1 VSALSGVHGTL
12 GRVEVTQAYRYRIDP
27 STTQLQAL
35 SSHLGGS
42 RFMYNHLRARVSQN
56 WAQVKAEKEASG
68 DGSHATEYLSTSHFG
83 FLYQWSGVRDEVA
96 PWWGENSTQA
106 YNDAAQKLSKAFT
119 NFRQGRAGFPAAKRK
134 THTASVK
141 FSGTSFS
148 LAGRHHVRL
157 SRVGLVKTYESMR
170 KLARRVENGTA
181 RVVTATVRRESGGWY
196 VAFMVVVNRPDP
208 PPPRTPADGGKVIG
222 LDLGLTTLITGASPG
237 GEVLLEAGNP
247 RHYRKAERRLAKA
260 QKVASRRQGPV
271 RGVAP
276 SNRRR
281 RANKRVQGIHA
292 NVTNQRSQWQHALTR
307 RLAKQYDVIVVED
320 LAVANMVRN
329 RTLAKAIHDAGWGE
343 LVRQLEYKAG
353 WYGATVVKA
362 GRFYPSS
369 KTCSGCG
376 VAKAKLSLS
385 EREFHC
391 STCGI
396 RLGRDVNAAINLA
409 RLGDPSWETRTAGTR
424 SVAGREG
431 SGKTKPKLA
440 HAGLGAARACEAS
453 TVTRT

>member
-1 VSALSGVHGTL
+1 MD
-12 GRVEVTQAYRYRIDP
+12 RVEVTQAYRYRIDP

-260 QKVASRRQGPV
+260 QKVVSRRQGPV

-276 SNRRR
+276 SNRWR

-292 NVTNQRSQWQHALTR
+292 NVANQRSQWQHAVTR
-307 RLAKQYDVIVVED
+307 RIAKEYDVIVVED

-431 SGKTKPKLA
+431 SGKTKPKLS

>member
-1 VSALSGVHGTL
+1 MT
-12 GRVEVTQAYRYRIDP
+12 RVEVTQAYRYAIDP
-27 STTQLQAL
+27 STAQIRAL
-35 SSHLGGS
+35 SSHLGAS

-83 FLYQWSGVRDEVA
+83 LPYQWAGIRDEVA

-119 NFRQGRAGFPAAKRK
+119 NFHQGRAGFPAAKRK

-141 FSGTSFS
+141 FSGASFS

-170 KLARRVENGTA
+170 KLARRVENGTT

-196 VAFMVVVNRPDP
+196 VAFTVVVQRPDP
-208 PPPRTPADGGKVIG
+208 VPARTPADDGKVIG
-222 LDLGLTTLITGASPG
+222 LDLGLTTLITGASPH

-247 RHYRKAERRLAKA
+247 RNYRTAERRLAKA
-260 QKVASRRQGPV
+260 QRVAARRQGPA

-276 SNRRR
+276 SNRWR

-292 NVTNQRSQWQHALTR
+292 HVANQRSQWQHALTR
-307 RLAKQYDVIVVED
+307 RIAREYDVIVVED

-353 WYGATVVKA
+353 WYGATIAKA
-362 GRFYPSS
+362 GRFHPSS

-376 VAKAKLSLS
+376 MAKAKLSLS

-391 STCGI
+391 TTCGTRI
-396 RLGRDVNAAINLA
+396 GRDVNAAINLA
-409 RLGDPSWETRTAGTR
+409 RLGDPGWETRTAGTR
-424 SVAGREG
+424 SVAGRG
-431 SGKTKPKLA
+431 GIGNPLPGLA
-440 HAGLGAARACEAS
+440 RAGLGAARACEAS

>member
-1 VSALSGVHGTL
+1 MT
-12 GRVEVTQAYRYRIDP
+12 RVEVTQAYRYAIDP
-27 STTQLQAL
+27 STAQLRAL
-35 SSHLGGS
+35 SSHLGAS

-83 FLYQWSGVRDEVA
+83 LLYQWAGIRDEVA

-106 YNDAAQKLSKAFT
+106 YNDAAQKLSKAFA

-141 FSGTSFS
+141 FSGASFS

-196 VAFMVVVNRPDP
+196 VAFTVVVQRPDP
-208 PPPRTPADGGKVIG
+208 VPARIPADGGKVIG

-247 RHYRKAERRLAKA
+247 RNYRLAEARLAKA
-260 QKVASRRQGPV
+260 QRVASRRQGPR

-276 SNRRR
+276 SNRWR
-281 RANKRVQGIHA
+281 RANGRVQWIHA
-292 NVTNQRSQWQHALTR
+292 HVANQRSAWQHALTR
-307 RLAKQYDVIVVED
+307 HLAKEYDVIVVED
-320 LAVANMVRN
+320 LAIANMVKN

-353 WYGATVVKA
+353 WYGATIVKA

-376 VAKAKLSLS
+376 TAKAKLSLS

-391 STCGI
+391 TTCGTRI
-396 RLGRDVNAAINLA
+396 GRDVNAAINLA
-409 RLGDPSWETRTAGTR
+409 RLGDPDWETRTAGTR
-424 SVAGREG
+424 SAAGRGG
-431 SGKTKPKLA
+431 SGKTKPRPA
-440 HAGLGAARACEAS
+440 HAGLGLARACEAS
-453 TVTRT
+453 TVTHV

>member
-1 VSALSGVHGTL
+1 M

-27 STTQLQAL
+27 STAQLQAL

-68 DGSHATEYLSTSHFG
+68 DGTHVTEYLSTSHFG
-83 FLYQWSGVRDEVA
+83 FLYQWSGIRDEVA
-96 PWWGENSTQA
+96 PWWGENSAQA
-106 YNDAAQKLSKAFT
+106 YNDAAQKLSKAFA
-119 NFRQGRAGFPAAKRK
+119 NFRQGRAGFPAVKRK
-134 THTASVK
+134 QHAASVK

-148 LAGRHHVRL
+148 LHGRHHVRL

-181 RVVTATVRRESGGWY
+181 RVVTATVRRESGGWF
-196 VAFMVVVNRPDP
+196 VAFMVVVQRPDP
-208 PPPRTPADGGKVIG
+208 PPPRTPADGGNVIG
-222 LDLGLTTLITGASPG
+222 LDLGLTTLVTGASPH

-247 RHYRKAERRLAKA
+247 RNYRLSEARLAKA
-260 QKVASRRQGPV
+260 QRVASRRRGPV

-276 SNRRR
+276 SNRWR

-292 NVTNQRSQWQHALTR
+292 NVANQRSAWQHALTR
-307 RLAKQYDVIVVED
+307 RIAKQYDVIVVED

-376 VAKAKLSLS
+376 TAKAKLSLS

-391 STCGI
+391 TTCGTRI
-396 RLGRDVNAAINLA
+396 GRDVNAAINLA
-409 RLGDPSWETRTAGTR
+409 RLGDPGWETRTAGTR
-424 SVAGREG
+424 SVAGRGG

-440 HAGLGAARACEAS
+440 RAGLGAARACEAS
-453 TVTRT
+453 TVTHV